1 VNERDLEGRS
11 FFITGVS
18 SGIGRSTALALGRR
32 GATLSLAG
40 RPSEATQ
47 SVVRQIRDG
56 GNATVA
62 FFPLLLDDLSSVRSS
77 AHAFL
82 ATGAP
87 LDVLIN
93 NAGVAG
99 QRGITRDGFELTFG
113 INHLGHFL
121 LTQLLEPRL
130 IESARGKAEPGRIV
144 NVSSIAHYDAR
155 QIDWDALR
163 RTTRSRTGM
172 LEYRVSKLCNI
183 LHARSMASRLSAS
196 NVHSYSLHPG
206 VIASEI
212 WREVP
217 WPFRSLIKAFMQT
230 SEQGAET
237 GLFCATSRQAAGE
250 TGLYYDTCRA
260 VEPSPL
266 ARDAALAEELFARSL
281 RWTGMAAS

>member
-1 VNERDLEGRS
+1 VSERDLEGRS

-18 SGIGRSTALALGRR
+18 SGIGRSMALALGRR

-40 RPSEATQ
+40 RSSDATER
-47 SVVRQIRDG
+47 VVREVRDG
-56 GNATVA
+56 GSAAVS
-62 FFPLLLDDLSSVRSS
+62 FFPLLLDDLSSVRSC

-82 ATGAP
+82 ATGAR

-121 LTQLLEPRL
+121 LTQLLEPQL
-130 IESARGKAEPGRIV
+130 IASASGMAEPGRIV
-144 NVSSIAHYDAR
+144 NVSSVAHYRAR
-155 QIDWDALR
+155 QVDWDALR
-163 RTTRSRTGM
+163 RATRTRTGL
-172 LEYRVSKLCNI
+172 LEYQVSKLCNV

-217 WPFRSLIKAFMQT
+217 RPFRSLIKSFMRT
-230 SEQGAET
+230 PEQGAET

-250 TGLYYDTCRA
+250 TGLYYDACR
-260 VEPSPL
+260 VREPSLL

-281 RWTGMAAS
+281 RWTGLAAS